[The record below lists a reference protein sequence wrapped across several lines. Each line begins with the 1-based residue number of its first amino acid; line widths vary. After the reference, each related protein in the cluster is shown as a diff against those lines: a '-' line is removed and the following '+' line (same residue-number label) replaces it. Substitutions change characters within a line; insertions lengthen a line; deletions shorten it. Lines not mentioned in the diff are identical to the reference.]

1 MIILYNNNT
10 IINMIMEYQEN
21 INLIDN
27 ATNQPFKLR
36 TRNQVEINYESK
48 GKYDNSNIR
57 FKTSKIRS
65 NLCDY
70 SDAYIL
76 VKRTITVP
84 ITEIAGTP
92 VNNTNKKVIFKN
104 CAPFTNWI
112 SKTDN
117 TQVDDSQDIDI
128 VVPMYDLAE
137 YSDPYLKTP
146 GSLCQYYR
154 EELAPAN
161 NNNIIDFP
169 ANNDNNSN
177 LFKFK
182 GQITAQTG
190 NGGTK
195 NL

>member
-36 TRNQVEINYESK
+36 TRNWVEINYESK

-76 VKRTITVP
+76 VKRTIAVP

-104 CAPFTNWI
+104 CAPFTNCI
-112 SKTDN
+112 SKIDN
-117 TQVDDSQDIDI
+117 TQADHAQDIDI

-137 YSDPYLKTP
+137 YSDPYLKTS

-154 EELAPAN
+154 EEPALAN

-169 ANNDNNSN
+169 ANNNNNSN
-177 LFKFK
+177 SFKFK
-182 GQITAQTG
+182 G
-190 NGGTK
+190 
-195 NL
+195 